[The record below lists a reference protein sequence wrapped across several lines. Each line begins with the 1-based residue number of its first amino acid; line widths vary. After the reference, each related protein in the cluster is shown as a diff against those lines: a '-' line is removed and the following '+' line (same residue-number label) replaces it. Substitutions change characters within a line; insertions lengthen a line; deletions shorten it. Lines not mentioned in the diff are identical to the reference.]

1 MATGRRRGRVIIYIA
16 LILILLLV
24 LLFVLTQGN
33 PFNRG
38 AAVTN
43 NPAAQ
48 ATTPQPAPTQV
59 SDVVNIVVNTQDVA
73 RGKPLTDDLLALVAI
88 PRADYTQGVFY
99 TDKKEVVNSRARY
112 DLKAHTPL
120 TSALIVTTNATGSI
134 PSFEIPAGK
143 VAVSIHVDKM
153 TSVAYGLQKGD
164 HVNVIA
170 SLLLVDLDT
179 NFQSKLPNNTGVV
192 IAPGPIGVSQA
203 AGQTT
208 TQTQTSVTA
217 SLTVPTG
224 SSVMGRVELDPTLN
238 NPVWVIPSE
247 GQRPRMVS
255 QTLIQD
261 AVILQMGTF
270 GKQTTP
276 AQPVATQQSP
286 QPTQQ
291 AQATQ
296 QAPTE
301 LPYPDVA
308 TLIVSPQDAVTL
320 NYLMLSGAN
329 LNLVMRS
336 AGDTEAKTTEAVT
349 LQFIMDQYNIPN
361 PAKLPFGME
370 PNTNNIDNQPLE
382 STSSQPVATPQP

>member
-1 MATGRRRGRVIIYIA
+1 MATGRRRGQVIIYIA

-24 LLFVLTQGN
+24 LLLVLTGGN
-33 PFNRG
+33 PFNKG
-38 AAVTN
+38 AATG
-43 NPAAQ
+43 NPAAS
-48 ATTPQPAPTQV
+48 ATTPQATPTQV

-88 PRADYTQGVFY
+88 PRADYTQGVFF
-99 TDKKEVVNSRARY
+99 TDKKDVVNSRARY

-120 TSALIVTTNATGSI
+120 TSALVVTTNAAGSI

-170 SLLLVDLDT
+170 SLLLLDLDT

-192 IAPGPIGVSQA
+192 IAPGPIGVTQTT
-203 AGQTT
+203 GQTT

-217 SLTVPTG
+217 SLTVPAG

-238 NPVWVIPSE
+238 NPVWVLPSE
-247 GQRPRMVS
+247 AQRPRMVS

-270 GKQTTP
+270 GKEPVTSQPATT
-276 AQPVATQQSP
+276 QESP
-286 QPTQQ
+286 QPTQPVQ
-291 AQATQ
+291 PTQ
-296 QAPTE
+296 EVSTE
-301 LPYPDVA
+301 LPDVA

-329 LNLVMRS
+329 LSLVMRS
-336 AGDTEAKTTEAVT
+336 AGDAELKNTEAVT

-370 PNTNNIDNQPLE
+370 PSINNIDNQPMEGL
-382 STSSQPVATPQP
+382 SPQPAATPQP